1 MTTEAELVA
10 LQQLYELKKIRA
22 KQRINEQRQAVDV
35 ALREAEQQRVAV
47 QNLQT
52 ELQANRQY
60 RSEHGVS
67 SDAQKIVDALS
78 HRERIENSL
87 ERQSYYLLVAEED
100 LGDQRRELDLRHR
113 AFEKIRLKQE
123 SVAKQWRKRRVHQD
137 EVRQNQLEEEIPMR
151 KPAGAII

>member
-100 LGDQRRELDLRHR
+100 LGDQRRELDVRHR
-113 AFEKIRLKQE
+113 AMGLPVVSKATAVPDEYQLIFRLMHG
-123 SVAKQWRKRRVHQD
+123 WRRKRK
-137 EVRQNQLEEEIPMR
+137 I
-151 KPAGAII
+151 